1 MDPRTILV
9 ANERTKTVKNV
20 SAMKFKI
27 TVFEGLKF
35 FKIFILT
42 LNNIRPRLS
51 KNKIYSDNLKQISP
65 QAYKQNCR

>member
-1 MDPRTILV
+1 MDPRTILI
-9 ANERTKTVKNV
+9 ANERTKTVKNI

-42 LNNIRPRLS
+42 LNNIRPHLS
-51 KNKIYSDNLKQISP
+51 KNKILF
-65 QAYKQNCR
+65 